1 MESFA
6 IYILTYKIKYAK
18 LCENKFLSHFAF
30 LLLALIFRWLSWKLK
45 YTLYL
50 ISWVYNVEDSCQI
63 MHHCQSRNQADAETI
78 FTINY
83 LLITKFWEAFSYL
96 PLSEEL
102 ISGDQIWLD
111 GKNRIAQPKGSIIN
125 NLFRF
130 EDRKHTSL
138 PQHSMARCGWWLVA
152 QFLVPQTPLLFCEA
166 AQHSQ
171 FIIYAECIIFPSRCS
186 WQLLSNI
193 NTPTYYSPPW
203 LGRCRWWC
211 VEVTINNATL
221 WNIWKIYQIPESFN
235 KVDAFLYKHF
245 NLSLCHHP
253 WSDWKYLWRG
263 H

>member
-1 MESFA
+1 MVGSVENFSHQEKKYENIFMESFA

-50 ISWVYNVEDSCQI
+50 ISWVYNVEDFCQI

-111 GKNRIAQPKGSIIN
+111 GKNRIAQLKGSIIN

-130 EDRKHTSL
+130 EARKHTSL
-138 PQHSMARCGWWLVA
+138 PQHNMARCGWW
-152 QFLVPQTPLLFCEA
+152 
-166 AQHSQ
+166 
-171 FIIYAECIIFPSRCS
+171 PSS
-186 WQLLSNI
+186 
-193 NTPTYYSPPW
+193 
-203 LGRCRWWC
+203 
-211 VEVTINNATL
+211 
-221 WNIWKIYQIPESFN
+221 
-235 KVDAFLYKHF
+235 
-245 NLSLCHHP
+245 
-253 WSDWKYLWRG
+253 
-263 H
+263 

>member
-125 NLFRF
+125 YLFRF
-130 EDRKHTSL
+130 EARKPGNIL
-138 PQHSMARCGWWLVA
+138 PSPNTAWPGVA
-152 QFLVPQTPLLFCEA
+152 GGPVLSSTNSSPLLWSGSTLTVYNLCRMYNF
-166 AQHSQ
+166 S
-171 FIIYAECIIFPSRCS
+171 
-186 WQLLSNI
+186 LSVF
-193 NTPTYYSPPW
+193 
-203 LGRCRWWC
+203 L
-211 VEVTINNATL
+211 ATT
-221 WNIWKIYQIPESFN
+221 
-235 KVDAFLYKHF
+235 
-245 NLSLCHHP
+245 
-253 WSDWKYLWRG
+253 
-263 H
+263 